1 MKKKILI
8 FCDYFLPSTK
18 AGGPLRS
25 IVALVELLKSN
36 TDVTI
41 ITRNHD
47 LCVATPYDGIVS
59 DCAQEKDGY
68 RILYLSKKNILK
80 KIYQHL
86 QKNTYDIVY
95 CNSFFSPKFSV
106 MPQFMLML
114 QNKQPRIIIS
124 PRGELGG
131 GALLIKSIRKKW
143 YIPLFKFLYAKKR
156 TEFLAAS
163 EQEKKEID
171 TIFKKQFTVTAI
183 ANLVS
188 YPAVQDIVNN
198 KIENQLNMIFV
209 SRLSKKKNLLYAL
222 NILKSVQ
229 QTIRFTIFGLIEDQ
243 EEWNACLTA
252 MLSLPKNIEV
262 VYQGELHPDCVV
274 DTLKSYDLFFLPT
287 LNENYGYAIVEAL
300 AAGCPVLLSDQ
311 TPWHDLSSHDAGWEF
326 SLSQPEKFVSKIA
339 ELSALSHE
347 QYCRY
352 KQNALNYYKNKII
365 DHDLEKKYIQFFKR

>member
-8 FCDYFLPSTK
+8 LCDFFLPSVK

-36 TDVTI
+36 TDITI
-41 ITRNHD
+41 ITRDHD
-47 LCVATPYDGIVS
+47 LCVATPYEGIVS
-59 DCAQEKDGY
+59 DCVQEKDGY
-68 RILYLSKKNILK
+68 RISYLSKKNILK

-114 QNKQPRIIIS
+114 KNQQPRIIIS
-124 PRGELGG
+124 PRGELGS

-163 EQEKKEID
+163 EQEKKEIEV
-171 TIFKKQFTVTAI
+171 IFKKQFTVTAI

-188 YPAVQDIVNN
+188 YPAVQHITNN

-222 NILKSVQ
+222 NILKSVS

-243 EEWNACLTA
+243 EEWNACLA
-252 MLSLPKNIEV
+252 VISLLPQNIGV

-274 DTLKSYDLFFLPT
+274 ETLKSYDLFFLPT

-326 SLSQPEKFVSKIA
+326 SLSQPEKFVSKIN
-339 ELSALSHE
+339 ELSAMNNAE
-347 QYCRY
+347 YARY
-352 KQNALNYYKNKII
+352 KLGALNYYKNNVV
-365 DHDLEKKYIQFFKR
+365 DSSLEDKYKHEFC